1 MSEKNRIFTIKIK
14 TDDLTARVLTMLEN
28 EIKRGDYELSYED
41 FVSCAM
47 LTFEKIKKNK
57 ITPSQFD
64 EFIKINLK
72 NEESIAEA

>member
-1 MSEKNRIFTIKIK
+1 MSEKSRIFTIKIK
-14 TDDLTARVLTMLEN
+14 TNDLTAKVLTMLEN
-28 EIKRGDYELSYED
+28 EIKRDDYELGYED
-41 FVSCAM
+41 FVLCAM

-57 ITPSQFD
+57 ITPRQFD